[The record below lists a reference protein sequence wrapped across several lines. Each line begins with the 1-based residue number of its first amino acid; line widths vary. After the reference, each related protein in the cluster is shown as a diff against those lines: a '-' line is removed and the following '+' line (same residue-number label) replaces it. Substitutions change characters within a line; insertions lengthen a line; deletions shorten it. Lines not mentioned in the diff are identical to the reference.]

1 MICHKSL
8 EMIHLYV
15 DGELDRLNAAE
26 VRRHID
32 RCEDCELRY
41 HTQIALRSSLQD
53 SSLYHR
59 APVELKRRIRSS
71 LQQQVETETTW
82 QLAIVKDSHR

>member
-15 DGELDRLNAAE
+15 DGELDELEAAQ
-26 VRRHID
+26 VQRHIYT
-32 RCEDCELRY
+32 CEDCKLRY
-41 HTQIALRSSLQD
+41 RTQVALRSSLQD
-53 SSLYHR
+53 SSLYYR

-71 LQQQVETETTW
+71 LQQEVETEATW
-82 QLAIVKDSHR
+82 QLAIVKHSRR

>member
-15 DGELDRLNAAE
+15 DGELGRIEATE
-26 VRRHID
+26 VQRHIE
-32 RCEDCELRY
+32 RCEACKVRY
-41 HTQIALRSSLQD
+41 RTQIALRSSLQD
-53 SSLYHR
+53 SSLYYR
-59 APVELKRRIRSS
+59 APVELKRRIRSL
-71 LQQQVETETTW
+71 LQQEVEAEATW

>member
-1 MICHKSL
+1 
-8 EMIHLYV
+8 MIHLYV
-15 DGELDRLNAAE
+15 DGELDRSEAAE

-32 RCEDCELRY
+32 LCEDCNLRY
-41 HTQIALRSSLQD
+41 RNQIALRSSLQD
-53 SSLYHR
+53 SSLYFR

-71 LQQQVETETTW
+71 LQQEVEAESTW